1 MVQSA
6 EELYSLARAKLA
18 EQRTAEA
25 RALLGRAAAACAP
38 SEVELALRIR
48 ISCAWVLFEDESA
61 APAQEALRGA
71 AEDARRAGLPGVA
84 GAAAVQAAI
93 LHSRSGDRGTAWRTL
108 AGVDPSALPSP
119 DRMRM
124 LMNRGTIAS
133 ELRRFEEAAA
143 DLEAAALLAE
153 DLGEA
158 PVAFMARHNLG
169 WIRFLRG
176 DLPTA
181 LREMHDADALE
192 VELDR
197 SVARQD
203 RARALLE
210 AGLVGEAHD
219 LLRQAREGCTGA
231 QQAAELDLDL
241 ARCALL
247 MGHRDEALARSRAA
261 AREFRRRGEP
271 AWHRRAVL
279 AEVMARP
286 RLSAARAL
294 WGAAREA
301 GDRLVAAQ
309 AAAAGLRAPGAQ
321 PAEVGDLRADAVWL
335 SRSPVVSLRLAGL
348 VALATD
354 AARRG
359 ETREAR
365 GILRRANATLVRA
378 QLGLAS
384 LDLRTATALHGEA
397 AAALDLDLAAPR
409 GPQALVEASERWRAA
424 TRPTPRLRPGTD
436 PRVVEAATELR
447 RLRTEFDP
455 GGADAAAAARAIV
468 GAERELRSL
477 TWGAVSD
484 LPPTAV
490 ALRPAALRTAARDQG
505 CTLVVTVRRGEDV
518 LAMVL
523 GEGPDRTLALGSA
536 VQIGELVE
544 LIRADLTAQ
553 ASLPPAHPL
562 SGAVAASLAARL
574 EELGRLVAAPLA
586 ALPGQLVVVP
596 TRVLAGVPWLA
607 LPPLRGRA
615 VTVSPTA
622 SSWAATGRVV
632 HQPRVSVLTGPSL
645 PFAAE
650 EAGAISGCWPLVP
663 TRGLADALASVDL
676 VHVAAHGEH
685 RGDNPQFS
693 SLLLAGGPVF
703 AHELEGLAVA
713 ASHVVLSAC
722 EVGRATHRPGDQPL
736 GLTAT
741 LLAAGAVCVVAP
753 VAPVSDRLAASV
765 MAAYHAELCRGTDA
779 ATALARATVGEPDAG
794 AFVCFGA
801 PWRAVPLNP

>member
-6 EELYSLARAKLA
+6 EELYSLARARLA
-18 EQRTAEA
+18 EQRTGEA
-25 RALLGRAAAACAP
+25 GALLGRAAAACGA
-38 SEVELALRIR
+38 SDVELALRIR
-48 ISCAWVLFEDESA
+48 ISSAWVLFEEEGA

-71 AEDARRAGLPGVA
+71 ADDAARVGLPGVA
-84 GAAAVQAAI
+84 GAAAVQSAI
-93 LHSRSGDRGTAWRTL
+93 LHSRAGDRGTAWRTL
-108 AGVDPSALPSP
+108 ARVDPSALPPP

-133 ELRRFEEAAA
+133 ELRRFDDAAA
-143 DLEAAALLAE
+143 DLAAAALLAE
-153 DLGEA
+153 ELGEA

-176 DLPTA
+176 DLPAA
-181 LREMHDADALE
+181 LREMHDADALD
-192 VELDR
+192 VALDR
-197 SVARQD
+197 TVARQD

-219 LLRQAREGCTGA
+219 LLLQAREGCGGA

-247 MGHRDEALARSRAA
+247 MGRRDEAMARSRAA
-261 AREFRRRGEP
+261 ARVFRRRGEP

-279 AEVMARP
+279 AEVTAEP

-294 WGAAREA
+294 WEAAREA

-321 PAEVGDLRADAVWL
+321 PAEVGDLTADAVWL
-335 SRSPVVSLRLAGL
+335 SRSPVVSLRMAGL

-359 ETREAR
+359 DTREAR

-397 AAALDLDLAAPR
+397 AAALDLDLAELR

-424 TRPTPRLRPGTD
+424 TRPTPRLRPDTD
-436 PRVVEAATELR
+436 PRAVEAATRLR

-455 GGADAAAAARAIV
+455 GGADAEGAARAV
-468 GAERELRSL
+468 VAAERELRSL
-477 TWGAVSD
+477 TWGAASA

-490 ALRPAALRTAARDQG
+490 ALRTAALRSAARARG
-505 CTLVVTVRRGEDV
+505 CSLVVTVRRGEEV
-518 LAMVL
+518 RATVL
-523 GEGPDRTLALGSA
+523 GEGPDRSVALGSA
-536 VQIGELVE
+536 GRIGELVE
-544 LIRADLTAQ
+544 VIRADMTAQ

-562 SGAVAASLAARL
+562 SGVVAASLAARL
-574 EELGRLVAAPLA
+574 DELGGLVAAPLA

-632 HQPRVSVLTGPSL
+632 HRPRVSVLTGPSL

-650 EAGAISGCWPLVP
+650 EAAAIAGCWPLVSA
-663 TRGLADALASVDL
+663 RGLADALATDDL

-693 SLLLAGGPVF
+693 SLLLDGGPVF
-703 AHELEGLAVA
+703 AHELEGLDMA
-713 ASHVVLSAC
+713 ASLVVLSAC

-736 GLTAT
+736 GLTST
-741 LLAAGAVCVVAP
+741 LLAAGAACVVAP
-753 VAPVSDRLAASV
+753 VAPVNDQLAAAV
-765 MAAYHAELCRGTDA
+765 MAAYHAELCGGADS
-779 ATALARATVGEPDAG
+779 ATALARATESRPSAG

-801 PWRAVPLNP
+801 PWRATV

>member
-6 EELYSLARAKLA
+6 TELYSLARAKLA

-25 RALLGRAAAACAP
+25 SALLGRAAGACGEAD
-38 SEVELALRIR
+38 VELALRIR
-48 ISCAWVLFEDESA
+48 ISSAWVLFENEGA
-61 APAQEALRGA
+61 APAQQALRA
-71 AEDARRAGLPGVA
+71 TAEEARRVGLPGVA
-84 GAAAVQAAI
+84 AAAAVQSAI

-108 AGVDPSALPSP
+108 AGVDPSTLPPP

-133 ELRRFEEAAA
+133 ELRRFDDAAA
-143 DLEAAALLAE
+143 DLAAAASLAGE
-153 DLGEA
+153 LGEA

-181 LREMHDADALE
+181 LREMHDADALD
-192 VELDR
+192 VDLDR

-231 QQAAELDLDL
+231 QQTAELDLDL

-261 AREFRRRGEP
+261 ARVFRRRGEP

-279 AEVMARP
+279 AELMAGPRP
-286 RLSAARAL
+286 WAANAL
-294 WGAAREA
+294 WEAAREA

-309 AAAAGLRAPGAQ
+309 AAAAGLRAPGPH
-321 PAEVGDLRADAVWL
+321 PASMGDLTADAMWL
-335 SRSPVVSLRLAGL
+335 SRSPVVSLRMAGL

-359 ETREAR
+359 DTRAAR
-365 GILRRANATLVRA
+365 RILRRANGTLMRA

-384 LDLRTATALHGEA
+384 LDRRTATALHGEA

-409 GPQALVEASERWRAA
+409 GPQALVEVSERWRAA

-436 PRVVEAATELR
+436 PRVVEAATLLR

-455 GGADAAAAARAIV
+455 AGPDAEAAARAIV
-468 GAERELRSL
+468 AAERELRSL
-477 TWGAVSD
+477 TWGAVSA
-484 LPPTAV
+484 LPPTAL
-490 ALRPAALRTAARDQG
+490 ALRPAEVRSAAQAQG
-505 CTLVVTVRRGEDV
+505 CSVVVTVRRGDEV
-518 LAMVL
+518 VAVVL
-523 GEGPDRTLALGSA
+523 GEGPDRSVALGSA
-536 VQIGELVE
+536 ERIAEQVELV
-544 LIRADLTAQ
+544 RADMTAQ

-562 SGAVAASLAARL
+562 AASVAASLAARL
-574 EELGRLVAAPLA
+574 DELGRLVAAPLA

-615 VTVSPTA
+615 VTVAPTA
-622 SSWAATGRVV
+622 SSWATTATVV
-632 HQPRVSVLTGPSL
+632 HRPRVSVLTGPSL

-650 EAGAISGCWPLVP
+650 EADAISGCWPLVP
-663 TRGLADALASVDL
+663 AGGLAEALATCDL

-703 AHELEGLAVA
+703 AHELEGLEMT

-736 GLTAT
+736 GLTST
-741 LLAAGAVCVVAP
+741 LLAAGAACVVAP
-753 VAPVSDRLAASV
+753 VAPVNDQLAASV
-765 MAAYHAELCRGTDA
+765 MASYHAELCGGTDA
-779 ATALARATVGEPDAG
+779 ATSLARATEGRPSAG

-801 PWRAVPLNP
+801 PWRAVPLNH